1 MIESCLDQAITS
13 QSFRDVATPISEPID
28 AQVFVSIAGVLH
40 ECAKVVFAFESF
52 FYLLSCR
59 FLGRFKNAIA
69 IYPRLSQ
76 LVKSLCKS
84 FQDWHSTI
92 SANSEAFGNSFKS
105 LQPPVRE
112 IFVSSIK
119 EKVDRLASILERE
132 EGKYVDKKEK
142 KDRNS
147 SSATTNAQAALAAA
161 LHTTYK
167 GPGHL
172 REEGPRHDNDS
183 EFISEIRIA
192 PTNDELMCR
201 VPPFLLANFF
211 AAPHPAPPDSM
222 QRLLDIQFRLL
233 REELMYE
240 CFHYSSYRS
249 GSHLFFLK
257 RSVAKGCSTSS

>member
-1 MIESCLDQAITS
+1 MR
-13 QSFRDVATPISEPID
+13 QSSVCFLNL
-28 AQVFVSIAGVLH
+28 F
-40 ECAKVVFAFESF
+40 
-52 FYLLSCR
+52 LLSCR

-69 IYPRLSQ
+69 TYPQLPQ

-84 FQDWHSTI
+84 FQDWHSAI
-92 SANSEAFGNSFKS
+92 SANAEAFGNSFKN
-105 LQPPVRE
+105 LQPSIRE

-132 EGKYVDKKEK
+132 EGKYVDRKEK
-142 KDRNS
+142 KDRSS
-147 SSATTNAQAALAAA
+147 SSATNAQAALAAA

-183 EFISEIRIA
+183 EDISEIRIA

-201 VPPFLLANFF
+201 VPPFLPANFF
-211 AAPHPAPPDSM
+211 TAPHPAPPDSM

-240 CFHYSSYRS
+240 YFLRSSHRS
-249 GSHLFFLK
+249 DFQLFFMK
-257 RSVAKGCSTSS
+257 RSSAKGCSTGP